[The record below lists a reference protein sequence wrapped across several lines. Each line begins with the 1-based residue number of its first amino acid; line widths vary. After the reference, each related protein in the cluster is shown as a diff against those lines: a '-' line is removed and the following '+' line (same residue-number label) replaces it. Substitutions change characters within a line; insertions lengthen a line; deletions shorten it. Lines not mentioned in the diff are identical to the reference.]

1 MQTKTIREL
10 LVAVAAGVLGFCA
23 CSNSADTGP
32 QLGLGTQTAGKSA
45 TGGSHS
51 SGGSTGSGATGSG
64 ATGGGPVV
72 VVGPNSPDAGDAS
85 ADTACVGLECQ
96 KTTCTLGACTVPAC
110 ASGAS
115 TTLTGTVYEP
125 AGKVPLYNVMVY
137 VPNGSVPDIKTGATC
152 DRCDTT
158 VLNPVASAL
167 TDTHG
172 QFTLD
177 DVPVGSN
184 IPLVIQVG
192 KWRRQVSVNVNACAE
207 NPVSADLTHLPRN
220 QSEGNIP
227 LIAITTGGLDSM
239 ECLPRRMGI
248 DDAEFTT
255 DQGNGRIH
263 LYAGPDVVGGG
274 PGGGRMGGGLMGGMS
289 FQATKAFDPS
299 LNGGATFTAATTLWA
314 GTPTLDVY
322 DMVILS
328 CEGETFENLKPPSAR
343 QAMYDYASAG
353 GRVFASHWHHI
364 WFSAGPPP
372 VPSVDTWSD
381 QMDPQSPATGT
392 INTSFPKGQALA
404 DWLVNVG
411 ASTTSGTLDIVAAR
425 DNVQA
430 VTSNEALGWITVQNQ
445 MDAQNPNAV
454 EYLTFNTPLGIPEDQ
469 KCGRMVYTDLHVS
482 STGADKPGAPF
493 PTGCEVRDLSPQE
506 KAVMFILFDLSSCV
520 MDDHN
525 PPQPPSIR

>member
-1 MQTKTIREL
+1 MQ
-10 LVAVAAGVLGFCA
+10 
-23 CSNSADTGP
+23 P
-32 QLGLGTQTAGKSA
+32 A
-45 TGGSHS
+45 T
-51 SGGSTGSGATGSG
+51 
-64 ATGGGPVV
+64 
-72 VVGPNSPDAGDAS
+72 D
-85 ADTACVGLECQ
+85 CVGLECQ
-96 KTTCTLGACTVPAC
+96 KTTCTTGACTVPAC

-115 TTLTGTVYEP
+115 TTLSGIVFEP
-125 AGKVPLYNVMVY
+125 AGKVPLYNVTVY
-137 VPNGSVPDIKTGATC
+137 VPNGAVPDIKTGATC

-158 VLNPVASAL
+158 VLNPVSSAL
-167 TDTHG
+167 TDTQG
-172 QFTLD
+172 KFVLQ
-177 DVPVGSN
+177 DVPVGAN

-192 KWRRQVSVNVNACAE
+192 KWRRQVTVNVGACSDNAV
-207 NPVSADLTHLPRN
+207 PADLTHLPRN

-263 LYAGPDVVGGG
+263 LYAGPDLA
-274 PGGGRMGGGLMGGMS
+274 GGRGAMG
-289 FQATKAFDPS
+289 FTATKAFDPS
-299 LNGGATFTAATTLWA
+299 LNAGAAFTAATTLWA
-314 GTPTLDVY
+314 GTSTLDAY

-328 CEGETFENLKPPSAR
+328 CEGATFEQIKPPTAR

-364 WFSAGPPP
+364 WFSGGPAP
-372 VPSVDTWSD
+372 VPSVGTWSD
-381 QMDPQSPATGT
+381 LKDPQSPAVGT

-411 ASTTSGTLDIVAAR
+411 ASTTPGELDIIAAR
-425 DNVQA
+425 DNLQA
-430 VTSNEALGWITVQNQ
+430 VTSTEALGWISVQNDMSPQ
-445 MDAQNPNAV
+445 DPNAV

-493 PTGCEVRDLSPQE
+493 PTGCEQRDLSPQE
-506 KAVMFILFDLSSCV
+506 KAVMFILFDLSSCI
-520 MDDHN
+520 MDDHK
-525 PPQPPSIR
+525 PPKPPVER